1 VSASRSPEGWGWIL
15 DAAYISAISAL
26 AGSVIGGLTTD
37 FTTLLS
43 QRSQARAGMI
53 AHDLARR
60 EDLVRDFIIAASKT
74 YGDAIGNNEPKMPE
88 IVDLYAM
95 VNRMRVL
102 GMRKTTGCADVVMR
116 SIIDTYFG
124 PKRTLADLR
133 ELVRTGQGIDPLKD
147 FSEAAREEL
156 ARVRVALKEMGRLH
170 SYHLEKSMFS
180 VSRAMLMVVLKAW
193 LTEMKETP
201 CASTSLAKVLARCS
215 ISTVA
220 VMPTVRTTLG
230 GVLIPMQTH
239 MG

>member
-1 VSASRSPEGWGWIL
+1 MNRMQAELPRRGQCVGFSIAGRGWIL

-26 AGSVIGGLTTD
+26 AGSVIGGLTTG

-53 AHDLARR
+53 AHDLTRR

-102 GMRKTTGCADVVMR
+102 GMRKTTASADVVMR

-124 PKRTLADLR
+124 PNRTVADLR
-133 ELVRTGQGIDPLKD
+133 ELVRNGQGIDPLKD
-147 FSEAAREEL
+147 FSAAAREEL
-156 ARVRVALKEMGRLH
+156 RAFALL
-170 SYHLEKSMFS
+170 
-180 VSRAMLMVVLKAW
+180 
-193 LTEMKETP
+193 
-201 CASTSLAKVLARCS
+201 
-215 ISTVA
+215 
-220 VMPTVRTTLG
+220 
-230 GVLIPMQTH
+230 
-239 MG
+239 